1 VLRAALHADP
11 AARDEESRALNVA
24 PGGGLPGRSVARH
37 AKPPEVLGARVA
49 E

>member
-1 VLRAALHADP
+1 MRAALRVSR

-24 PGGGLPGRSVARH
+24 LGGGLPGRSVARH
-37 AKPPEVLGARVA
+37 ARPPEVLGARVA

>member
-1 VLRAALHADP
+1 MRAALRVSR
-11 AARDEESRALNVA
+11 AARDEESRARNVA
-24 PGGGLPGRSVARH
+24 LGAGLPGRSVARH